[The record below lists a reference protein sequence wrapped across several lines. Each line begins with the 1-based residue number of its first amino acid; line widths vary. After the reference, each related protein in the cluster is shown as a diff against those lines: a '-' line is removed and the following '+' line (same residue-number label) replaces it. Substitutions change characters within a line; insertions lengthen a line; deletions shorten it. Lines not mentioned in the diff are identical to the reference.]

1 MSDNTTITTLSEG
14 TWASLG
20 LCPALVAVSGGEA
33 YLFVSDTAPSTT
45 SVGFLLRPN
54 DVPLS
59 ISATG
64 TMWAVA
70 ISAIPTAALALPIG

>member
-1 MSDNTTITTLSEG
+1 MSDTSVVTLSE
-14 TWASLG
+14 TAWTNLG
-20 LCPALVAVSGGEA
+20 ACPAMVAASGGEA
-33 YLFVSDTAPSTT
+33 YLVVADAAPAPT